1 MNGSFQNDIK
11 ELLSIMN
18 NDNTTTVKDTYD
30 YYLGEGSYD
39 DLLVQLNQIEN
50 NYMVKNKYDN
60 SSLNNIG
67 DSMTNFYE
75 MILNDKISKD
85 NMDVR
90 LKDIELDDFSSKMKD
105 IINKRVKGEE
115 IDVQDKSR
123 TK

>member
-50 NYMVKNKYDN
+50 DYMVKNKYDN
-60 SSLNNIG
+60 SSLTNIG

-115 IDVQDKSR
+115 LDVQDKSR

>member
-60 SSLNNIG
+60 SSLTNIG

-115 IDVQDKSR
+115 LDVQDKSR

>member
-50 NYMVKNKYDN
+50 NFMVKNKYDN
-60 SSLNNIG
+60 SSLTNIG

-115 IDVQDKSR
+115 LDVQDKSR

>member
-60 SSLNNIG
+60 SSLTNIG

>member
-50 NYMVKNKYDN
+50 DYMVKNKYDN
-60 SSLNNIG
+60 SSLTNIG